1 MIPAAS
7 NPKAITILSIKD
19 MPSHADGWIL
29 SEKIATSISS
39 SRSGGFSGA
48 AVKAPLHSEDPVQE
62 AAMKRTIEDLE
73 LVNEVMPHRHL
84 IMRKRRRKYYK

>member
-1 MIPAAS
+1 LSAAVGS
-7 NPKAITILSIKD
+7 AQEEAVSCASTEII
-19 MPSHADGWIL
+19 
-29 SEKIATSISS
+29 SEKIVTSIRS

-62 AAMKRTIEDLE
+62 AAIKRTIEDLE